1 MKRVNMVIMIAIMI
15 SGCDYKYKSHCKK
28 AQYIS
33 AKELR
38 ENFPKVSA
46 PIEVEKAGK
55 IYNYLDGDIILINE
69 KNKGIHVINN
79 RVRETPQNVAFIEIP
94 GNVDM
99 AVKNGY
105 LYVDS
110 FSDLV
115 VLDIRDIAH
124 IKTVSTKEKVF
135 HYDQYQME
143 PSVEKGSGECY
154 DYDYNKKDA
163 FVIGYK

>member
-1 MKRVNMVIMIAIMI
+1 MKRVSMVIMIAIMI

-28 AQYIS
+28 AKYIS
-33 AKELR
+33 VKELR
-38 ENFPKVSA
+38 ANYPKVSA
-46 PIEVEKAGK
+46 PREVEKAAK

-99 AVKNGY
+99 AVKDGY

-110 FSDLV
+110 FTDLV

-124 IKTVSTKEKVF
+124 IKTVNRKEDIF
-135 HYDQYQME
+135 HSNPYQMNL
-143 PSVEKGSGECY
+143 SKDDGECY
-154 DYDYNKKDA
+154 DYDYSQHGF
-163 FVIGYK
+163 FVIGTM